1 MKDEVAKPRG
11 YVVSE
16 EGERGNGADSTDYSE
31 EYSEE
36 SFWKKLAAFAVRAG
50 KEVVERA
57 LTLYYCLLDPDTPR
71 RAKATII
78 GALGYF
84 ISPFD
89 AIADVIPVVG
99 FSDDLGVLVLAL
111 AAVAAHIKPEHREK
125 ARETLK
131 TWFGSATGDEDEEAV
146 AART

>member
-1 MKDEVAKPRG
+1 MTDA
-11 YVVSE
+11 
-16 EGERGNGADSTDYSE
+16 TDYSK

-36 SFWKKLAAFAVRAG
+36 SFWKKLGGFAVRAG
-50 KEVVERA
+50 KEVVEKA
-57 LTLYYCLLDPDTPR
+57 LTLYYCLLDPDTPK

-84 ISPFD
+84 IAPFD
-89 AIADVIPVVG
+89 AITDLIPVVG

-111 AAVAAHIKPEHREK
+111 AMVATHIKPEHREK

-131 TWFGSATGDEDEEAV
+131 TWFGSAAGEEDEGPHGDSSLV
-146 AART
+146 